1 MKKLLITS
9 LLLFLAT
16 FSIQSVNAIDYTSF
30 QDYEFEHAGM
40 YFLDSYTEDMY
51 EEYYDMIPKKHFWG
65 WSILTAYKTEKVTYT
80 KETLWVIHNEG
91 FTSID
96 QTFKFSSEDS
106 VKKQYNV
113 SGNLGLE
120 GSGNAMG
127 IKLGLDEKLSYSITA
142 VTNTSIEEELEL
154 KIKVDPNTKLF
165 IEIKGEG
172 KVSNGVA
179 KYYRFW
185 RTVKKGGWEVFL
197 VTTEYYS
204 IRKEVIDESLI
215 PVDET

>member
-1 MKKLLITS
+1 MKKMIIT
-9 LLLFLAT
+9 LLLVFLAT
-16 FSIQSVNAIDYTSF
+16 FYTKSVHAIEYTSF
-30 QDYEFEHAGM
+30 QDYEFKHTGM
-40 YFLDSYTEDMY
+40 YFIDEYSDDMY
-51 EEYYDMIPKKHFWG
+51 EEYYNMIPKKQFWG
-65 WSILTAYKTEKVTYT
+65 WSILTAYKNEEVSYT
-80 KETLWVIHNEG
+80 RETLWVIHNEG
-91 FTSID
+91 FTAIEQSF
-96 QTFKFSSEDS
+96 TFKSQDS

-127 IKLGLDEKLSYSITA
+127 MKLGLDEKLSYSITA
-142 VTNTSIEEELEL
+142 VTNTSIEEDFQL
-154 KIKVDPNTKLF
+154 KIKVDPNTRLF

-185 RTVKKGGWEVFL
+185 RNVKKGGWEVFV

-204 IRKEVIDESLI
+204 IRKEVIDETRI
-215 PVDET
+215 EVE

>member
-1 MKKLLITS
+1 MKKVLIVS
-9 LLLFLAT
+9 LLLLICVVPSKTVYA
-16 FSIQSVNAIDYTSF
+16 NEYTSF
-30 QDYEFEHAGM
+30 QDYEFEHNGM
-40 YFLDSYTEDMY
+40 YFIDKYTDDMY
-51 EEYYDMIPKKHFWG
+51 EDYYEMIPKRQFWG
-65 WSILTAYKTEKVTYT
+65 WSILTAYRSEKVYYT
-80 KETLWVIHNEG
+80 RETLWIIENEG

-142 VTNTSIEEELEL
+142 VTNSSIEEDFEI
-154 KIKVDPNTKLF
+154 KIKVDPNTKLV

-172 KVSNGVA
+172 LVTNGVA

-185 RTVKKGGWEVFL
+185 RNVKKGGWEVFL

-204 IRKEVIDESLI
+204 IRKEVIDETII
-215 PVDET
+215 PVEEE

>member
-1 MKKLLITS
+1 MKKVLCIS
-9 LLLFLAT
+9 LLLFI
-16 FSIQSVNAIDYTSF
+16 SIFTTKSVHAIEYTSF
-30 QDYEFEHAGM
+30 QDYEFEHGGM
-40 YFLDSYTEDMY
+40 YFIDKYTDDMY
-51 EEYYDMIPKKHFWG
+51 EEYYDMIPKRQFWG
-65 WSILTAYKTEKVTYT
+65 WSILTAYKNEKVYYT
-80 KETLWVIHNEG
+80 RETLWTIHNEG

-96 QTFKFSSEDS
+96 QTFKFKSEDS

-142 VTNTSIEEELEL
+142 VTNSTIEEDFEI

-172 KVSNGVA
+172 LVTNGVA

-185 RTVKKGGWEVFL
+185 RNVKKGGWEVFV

-204 IRKEVIDESLI
+204 IRKEVIDETRI
-215 PVDET
+215 PVEE

>member
-1 MKKLLITS
+1 MRKLLILTIF
-9 LLLFLAT
+9 LFLTT
-16 FSIQSVNAIDYTSF
+16 FSVQSINANEYSNF
-30 QDYEFEHAGM
+30 QDYEFEHSGM
-40 YFLDSYTEDMY
+40 YFLSSYTDDMY
-51 EEYYDMIPKKHFWG
+51 EEYYEMIPKRKFWG
-65 WSILTAYKTEKVTYT
+65 WSILTAYETEKIYYT

-91 FTSID
+91 FTPVI
-96 QTFKFSSEDS
+96 QNFSFTSEDS

-113 SGNLGLE
+113 SGDLGLE
-120 GSGNAMG
+120 GSGSAMG

-142 VTNTSIEEELEL
+142 TTNSKIEEEFDM
-154 KIKVDPNTKLF
+154 KIQVDPNTKLF

-185 RTVKKGGWEVFL
+185 RNVKKGGWEVFL

-204 IRKEVIDESLI
+204 IRKEVIDESLLEI
-215 PVDET
+215 PEE